1 MTDSSTAQAT
11 GMTEAQAAER
21 LFARYQSDEDHGDE
35 GETRGEEPQA
45 DETEGDPEGDELE
58 ASEAD
63 PDAEPDE
70 TDGETE
76 TSQTFKVKVAGEDV
90 DVPLDELL
98 KGYSREQDY
107 TRKTQ
112 AIAEDRKA
120 VEAERQ
126 AAADV
131 RDQYSSRLE
140 AVEKIIQQNE
150 PRVDQSLR
158 QSNPAEWSAQMLQH
172 KMWAEQRVAVN
183 AERERLAQEAKREE
197 AKALAETVKQEAERL
212 RAAIPEWADPAI
224 AKAETEKLREY
235 GQSIGFTEDELD
247 DVIDHRAVRVLRD
260 AMAYRELKAKS
271 QTTRATVEAT
281 KVAKPGPKTAPSKAT
296 EERHARARL
305 ADSGS
310 TDAAA
315 QLILMKSRRA

>member
-1 MTDSSTAQAT
+1 MNDSSTSQDT

-21 LFARYQSDEDHGDE
+21 LFARYTSNEDQGD
-35 GETRGEEPQA
+35 GETRDEESQP
-45 DETEGDPEGDELE
+45 EEHEVDPEGEDPVELPD
-58 ASEAD
+58 D
-63 PDAEPDE
+63 PDADPDE
-70 TDGETE
+70 TDGEAE
-76 TSQTFKVKVAGEDV
+76 TPQTFKVKVAGEEV
-90 DVPLDELL
+90 EVPLDELL

-112 AIAEDRKA
+112 AIAEERKA
-120 VEAERQ
+120 IQSEKQ

-131 RDQYSSRLE
+131 RSQYSSRLE
-140 AVEKIIQQNE
+140 AVEQIIQQTE

-172 KMWAEQRVAVN
+172 KMWAEQRQAVQS
-183 AERERLAQEAKREE
+183 ERSRLAQEAEQEQARER
-197 AKALAETVKQEAERL
+197 ADMVKQEAERL
-212 RAAIPEWADPAI
+212 RDAIPEWADPAV

-235 GQSIGFTEDELD
+235 GLTVGFTEDELD

-260 AMAYRELKAKS
+260 AMAFRELKAKS
-271 QTTRATVEAT
+271 QTTRAAVEAA
-281 KVAKPGPKTAPSKAT
+281 KVTSPGPKTAPSRAT
-296 EERHARARL
+296 EERSARARL

-310 TDAAA
+310 TVAAA

>member
-1 MTDSSTAQAT
+1 
-11 GMTEAQAAER
+11 MTEAQAAER
-21 LFARYQSDEDHGDE
+21 LFARYQSDEDNGD
-35 GETRGEEPQA
+35 GETRGEEPQPEEHEV
-45 DETEGDPEGDELE
+45 DPEGEEPVDPEGDPD
-58 ASEAD
+58 AD
-63 PDAEPDE
+63 PDEPDDE
-70 TDGETE
+70 AEA
-76 TSQTFKVKVAGEDV
+76 SQTFKVKVNGEEV
-90 DVPLDELL
+90 EVPLDELL

-112 AIAEDRKA
+112 AIAEERKA
-120 VEAERQ
+120 VQSEKQ
-126 AAADV
+126 AAAEV

-140 AVEKIIQQNE
+140 AVEQIIQQTE
-150 PRVDQSLR
+150 PRVDQTLR

-172 KMWAEQRVAVN
+172 KMWAEQRQAVQ
-183 AERERLAQEAKREE
+183 AEKARLSQEAEQEQARER
-197 AKALAETVKQEAERL
+197 AEMVKQEAERL
-212 RAAIPEWADPAI
+212 KAVIPEWADPAV
-224 AKAETEKLREY
+224 AKVETEKLREY
-235 GQSIGFTEDELD
+235 GLTVGFTDDELD

-271 QTTRATVEAT
+271 QTTRAAVEAT
-281 KVAKPGPKTAPSKAT
+281 KVTSPGPKTAPSKAT

>member
-1 MTDSSTAQAT
+1 MTDSSTSQDT

-21 LFARYQSDEDHGDE
+21 LFARYQSDEDNGD
-35 GETRGEEPQA
+35 GETRGEEPQPEEHEV
-45 DETEGDPEGDELE
+45 DPEGEEPVDPEGDPD
-58 ASEAD
+58 AD
-63 PDAEPDE
+63 PDEPDDE
-70 TDGETE
+70 AEA
-76 TSQTFKVKVAGEDV
+76 SQTFKVKVNGEEV
-90 DVPLDELL
+90 EVPLDELL

-112 AIAEDRKA
+112 AIAEERKA
-120 VEAERQ
+120 VQSEKQ
-126 AAADV
+126 AAAEV

-140 AVEKIIQQNE
+140 AVEQIIQQTE
-150 PRVDQSLR
+150 PRVDQTLR

-172 KMWAEQRVAVN
+172 KMWAEQRQAVQ
-183 AERERLAQEAKREE
+183 AEKARLSQEAEQEQARER
-197 AKALAETVKQEAERL
+197 AEMVKQEAERL
-212 RAAIPEWADPAI
+212 KAVIPEWADPAV
-224 AKAETEKLREY
+224 AKVETEKLREY
-235 GQSIGFTEDELD
+235 GLTVGFTDDELD

-271 QTTRATVEAT
+271 QTTRAAVEAT
-281 KVAKPGPKTAPSKAT
+281 KVTSPGPKTAPSKAT

>member
-1 MTDSSTAQAT
+1 MDMSSTSKDT

-21 LFARYQSDEDHGDE
+21 LFARYQSDEDNGD

-45 DETEGDPEGDELE
+45 DEFEVDPEGEEPVDP
-58 ASEAD
+58 EAD
-63 PDAEPDE
+63 PDADPEESDE
-70 TDGETE
+70 GAEA
-76 TSQTFKVKVAGEDV
+76 SQTFKVKVNGEEV
-90 DVPLDELL
+90 EVPLDELL

-112 AIAEDRKA
+112 AIAEERKA
-120 VEAERQ
+120 IQSEKQ

-140 AVEKIIQQNE
+140 AVEQIIQQTE

-172 KMWAEQRVAVN
+172 KMWAEQRQAVQ
-183 AERERLAQEAKREE
+183 AEKSRLEQEREQEQARER
-197 AKALAETVKQEAERL
+197 AEMVKQEAERL
-212 RAAIPEWADPAI
+212 KAAIPEWADPAV
-224 AKAETEKLREY
+224 AKVETEKLREY
-235 GQSIGFTEDELD
+235 GLTVGFTDDELD

-271 QTTRATVEAT
+271 QTTRAAVEAT
-281 KVAKPGPKTAPSKAT
+281 KVTSPGPKTAPSRAT

-315 QLILMKSRRA
+315 QLILMKTRRA

>member
-21 LFARYQSDEDHGDE
+21 LFARYTSNEDQGD
-35 GETRGEEPQA
+35 GETRDEESQP
-45 DETEGDPEGDELE
+45 EEHEVDPEGEDPVELPD
-58 ASEAD
+58 D
-63 PDAEPDE
+63 PDADPDE
-70 TDGETE
+70 TDDEAE
-76 TSQTFKVKVAGEDV
+76 APQTFKVKVAGEEV
-90 DVPLDELL
+90 EVPLDELL

-112 AIAEDRKA
+112 AIAEERKA
-120 VEAERQ
+120 VQSEKQ

-140 AVEKIIQQNE
+140 AVEQIIQQTE

-172 KMWAEQRVAVN
+172 KMWAEQRQAVQ
-183 AERERLAQEAKREE
+183 AEKSRLAQEAEQEQARER
-197 AKALAETVKQEAERL
+197 AEMVKQEAERL
-212 RAAIPEWADPAI
+212 KDAIPEWADPAV
-224 AKAETEKLREY
+224 AEAETKKLREY

-271 QTTRATVEAT
+271 QTTRAAVEKA
-281 KVAKPGPKTAPSKAT
+281 KVSAPGPKTAPSRAT
-296 EERHARARL
+296 EERQARARL

-315 QLILMKSRRA
+315 NLILMKSRRA